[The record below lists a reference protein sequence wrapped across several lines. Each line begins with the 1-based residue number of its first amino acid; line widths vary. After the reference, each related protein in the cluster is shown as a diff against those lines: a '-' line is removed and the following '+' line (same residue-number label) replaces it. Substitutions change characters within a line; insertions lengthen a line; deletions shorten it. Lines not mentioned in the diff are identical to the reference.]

1 MCFGCLMFSTLTLF
15 IPAPEPAP
23 MTTGAA
29 VVSEA
34 GYSQVE
40 QYDQVDSITAGDVQK
55 AIAAMLKE
63 IPNTEE
69 MSFLR
74 QELKSLQ
81 AEMATLDRD
90 TDVED
95 MLDDKLQEIQDRVL
109 SAPGSE
115 QVMEV
120 LMSMLIIDDGDPGVK
135 ALGKRMLSLPKNK
148 LHLTSTSPSWGW
160 LN

>member
-23 MTTGAA
+23 MSTGAA
-29 VVSEA
+29 VLPEV

-40 QYDQVDSITAGDVQK
+40 QYSEVETITAGDVQV
-55 AIAAMLKE
+55 AIAAMLQE
-63 IPNTEE
+63 IPNSEE
-69 MSFLR
+69 MRFLR

-81 AEMATLDRD
+81 AQMATLDRD

-95 MLDDKLQEIQDRVL
+95 MLDDRLQEIQERVL

-120 LMSMLIIDDGDPGVK
+120 LMSMLIIEDGDPAVK
-135 ALGKRMLSLPKNK
+135 ALGKKMLSSPKNK
-148 LHLTSTSPSWGW
+148 LNLTSKFHSWGW
-160 LN
+160 LR